1 MGNIALARSLMDA
14 GNAGNWRPLVDR
26 LADDVTFTVTVP
38 DGTPM
43 AKQVRGKEAV
53 AEHLAGLGELIEFK
67 QEQPSEYFEDGDRV
81 VLLGLESYEIKKTGD
96 VISGSHYAT
105 VLDFRQGMI
114 TSFLIIQDL
123 SAFADAHRGG

>member
-1 MGNIALARSLMDA
+1 MGNIALARNLMDA
-14 GNAGNWRPLVDR
+14 GNSGNWQPLVDR

-43 AKQVRGKEAV
+43 AKHARGKQAV
-53 AEHLAGLGELIEFK
+53 VEHLGGLGELIEFK
-67 QEQPSEYFEDGDRV
+67 QEQPPEYFEAGDRV

-105 VLDFRQGMI
+105 VLAFRQGMI
-114 TSFLIIQDL
+114 TSFLVIQDL
-123 SAFADAHRGG
+123 SAFADAYRGS